1 MSLFSDTVI
10 FLSPVVVLT
19 LNGQFLDCAT
29 IAFGEQYGES
39 PVLRK
44 HNKIPREFLM
54 MMMII
59 IIIIIIIII
68 VKI

>member
-1 MSLFSDTVI
+1 MPLFSDTVV
-10 FLSPVVVLT
+10 FLSSVVVLT

-44 HNKIPREFLM
+44 HHNKIPMEFLMMVM

-59 IIIIIIIII
+59 III